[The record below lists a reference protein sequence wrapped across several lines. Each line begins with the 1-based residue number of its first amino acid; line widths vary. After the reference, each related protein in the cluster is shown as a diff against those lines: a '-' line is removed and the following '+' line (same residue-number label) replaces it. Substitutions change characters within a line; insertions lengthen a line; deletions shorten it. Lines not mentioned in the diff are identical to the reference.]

1 MARQLLFDI
10 ANLNPE
16 PPDLQQE
23 VLSPQDLKTA
33 VFQPFAQVP
42 GKINSRVASFRVRPK
57 LGPGKIRVA
66 PIPGWEITTSDRYL
80 ADLVVSNVLPVFA
93 EQKGFHVLQRIADR
107 HPIRYQRRT
116 RVDVIQKHDPR
127 FRAAQAIAKNA
138 IRGKMFRAQL
148 YVSFGYG
155 LACQPG

>member
-42 GKINSRVASFRVRPK
+42 GKINSRAASFRVRPK

-66 PIPGWEITTSDRYL
+66 PIPG
-80 ADLVVSNVLPVFA
+80 
-93 EQKGFHVLQRIADR
+93 
-107 HPIRYQRRT
+107 
-116 RVDVIQKHDPR
+116 
-127 FRAAQAIAKNA
+127 
-138 IRGKMFRAQL
+138 
-148 YVSFGYG
+148 
-155 LACQPG
+155 